1 MESNNPWRK
10 ILTFGILIFAL
21 VRIALVCSRTQQAP
35 TISPVNQSVNDAL
48 QMQQENLQRIRET
61 QYAQAPKAL
70 YTPYQELRETEDI
83 VLLQRGIQR
92 LAKDSLFPFDIN
104 TSLRLSKETMFLTHP
119 PMPIRFG
126 FKSADN
132 TVTYVIEYEGEEKGN
147 SWLKQHRDAFKL
159 HKKEASSERTDQLFY
174 QFQQDKISF
183 HGYGV
188 STSDRGV
195 TTLMIVESPKLT
207 STQLQ
212 TYFLTFAL
220 TNFVKVQKKETAHS
234 VP

>member
-21 VRIALVCSRTQQAP
+21 VRIALLCSRTQQAP
-35 TISPVNQSVNDAL
+35 TISPVNQSVNNAL

-61 QYAQAPKAL
+61 QYAEAPKAL

-92 LAKDSLFPFDIN
+92 LAQDSLFPFDIN
-104 TSLRLSKETMFLTHP
+104 TSIRLTKETMFLTHP

-126 FKSADN
+126 FKSTDN

-147 SWLKQHRDAFKL
+147 IWLKQHREAFKL
-159 HKKEASSERTDQLFY
+159 SKKEASSERTDQLFY
-174 QFQQDKISF
+174 QFQQEGTSF
-183 HGYGV
+183 NGYGV
-188 STSDRGV
+188 STSDQGV
-195 TTLMIVESPKLT
+195 TTLMIVESPKL
-207 STQLQ
+207 SSAQLQ
-212 TYFLTFAL
+212 THFLTFAL